1 MDQAIRIKCPID
13 TDTTYRSFRKLRRMA
28 TSYCGGTVDA
38 MEASTGS
45 ERGNNVLATSVAVA
59 QGAAND
65 DEQQLLE
72 SMAASVQP
80 LDVYESSVLRQAT
93 HAMVPWLADS
103 LYFPPLESIL
113 PVTDAAILHSVLQQV
128 RQRSDDASYLQEQVL
143 LTLLARRHAELP
155 IRGEAQREERRRRRE
170 TESESNNNKQ
180 ADPAPTTAEPV
191 VTTSQPP
198 RRTRISIMER
208 RRQQSANEPPPPEVM
223 ERRQQLMQ
231 LRLERRRRKEERR
244 RQRLTDDES
253 EHEFEMSTQQQEQQQ
268 PDNEKATCLEEHVP
282 DNAICIDHDD
292 NEDPDVPP
300 SRDNLVT
307 CPLCG
312 DQVTATDHDALDAML
327 AQHMDQCQR
336 QRPKRRQSRGGSAV
350 ASPPH
355 GSAAPTLPTPKKAKA
370 VVVAEPK
377 TRRASKSVV
386 LPEAEEEELL
396 SAPAAL
402 DDLEEWCYEDRVDD
416 WVANGLT
423 SMKVMKERD
432 ATEQEPG
439 DEEWENH
446 VWVPAWINNR
456 LFDYQRE
463 GIRTMYRWYQQG
475 AGGIVGDQMG
485 LGKTGTSCS
494 CAGSV

>member
-1 MDQAIRIKCPID
+1 
-13 TDTTYRSFRKLRRMA
+13 
-28 TSYCGGTVDA
+28 

-45 ERGNNVLATSVAVA
+45 ERGNDVLATSVAVA
-59 QGAAND
+59 QGAAD

-72 SMAASVQP
+72 SIAASLQP

-93 HAMVPWLADS
+93 HAMVPSLADS
-103 LYFPPLESIL
+103 MYFPPLESIL

-128 RQRSDDASYLQEQVL
+128 RQRSDDASYLQEQIL
-143 LTLLARRHAELP
+143 LTLLARHGELP
-155 IRGEAQREERRRRRE
+155 IRREAQREERRRRRCHE
-170 TESESNNNKQ
+170 AESDNNNQQ
-180 ADPAPTTAEPV
+180 ACTAAPTAEPV
-191 VTTSQPP
+191 VTTIQPP

-208 RRQQSANEPPPPEVM
+208 RRQLSANQQHPPEVM

-244 RQRLTDDES
+244 RQGLTPHTVDDES
-253 EHEFEMSTQQQEQQQ
+253 EHEFEMSTQQQEQEQQQ
-268 PDNEKATCLEEHVP
+268 PDNEKATCLEEHVQ
-282 DNAICIDHDD
+282 DNVIFIDHDD

-300 SRDNLVT
+300 SRNLVT

-336 QRPKRRQSRGGSAV
+336 QRPKRRQSRGGSATSLPH
-350 ASPPH
+350 ASAP
-355 GSAAPTLPTPKKAKA
+355 PTLPVPKKARTA
-370 VVVAEPK
+370 VVVAAPK
-377 TRRASKSVV
+377 ARRASRSAAE
-386 LPEAEEEELL
+386 PEAAEEELL
-396 SAPAAL
+396 PVPAAL

-416 WVANGLT
+416 WVANGLA

-494 CAGSV
+494 CADSI